1 MSPAP
6 PRRPPEDAKPPIDKV
21 KRDDEKAPEQIKNKE
36 FEKVKADK
44 EQPEKLKPEKEQIE
58 KVKADK
64 EQPEKLKPEKEHK
77 AEGKEFEK
85 ASKEFEKVKS
95 DKEFEKVKA
104 DKEQPE
110 KLKPEKEHKGEV
122 KEFKELEKIK
132 SDKEFEKVKSD
143 KELVREK
150 QFPEKLDKEIAE
162 GRPGDEV
169 INPAAALDPAA
180 LLAHADSLE
189 QAGRQ
194 LRHFIERSM
203 RPDLSTGA
211 LQNEAD
217 LTDDEPAPEPDDG

>member
-1 MSPAP
+1 MSPTP
-6 PRRPPEDAKPPIDKV
+6 PRRPPEDAEPPIDKV
-21 KRDDEKAPEQIKNKE
+21 KRDDEKAPEQFKNKE

-44 EQPEKLKPEKEQIE
+44 EQPEK
-58 KVKADK
+58 VKADK
-64 EQPEKLKPEKEHK
+64 EQPEKFKPE
-77 AEGKEFEK
+77 
-85 ASKEFEKVKS
+85 
-95 DKEFEKVKA
+95 
-104 DKEQPE
+104 KEQPE

-143 KELVREK
+143 KEAVREK
-150 QFPEKLDKEIAE
+150 QFLEKTDKEVAE
-162 GRPGDEV
+162 GGPIDEV

-217 LTDDEPAPEPDDG
+217 LTDEPAPEPDEI